1 MSLDPPACVVKQL
14 SQSNVTRS
22 PPKKKEMTLGALNPG
37 PLCWNTLVSEAGFTA
52 FVCIISKQSRLDETD
67 EMQTLD

>member
-1 MSLDPPACVVKQL
+1 
-14 SQSNVTRS
+14 
-22 PPKKKEMTLGALNPG
+22 MTLGALNPG